1 MPKPSFPRPFATL
14 PPALRALAAIFL
26 VLPLLLPTAAG
37 LAENA
42 EDSAAEIERIVFHH
56 PHEALRNAQAALNAA
71 RAKDDRPAQL
81 RALRILVMAR
91 TVLEESSE
99 LSEDAVRGAQLA
111 RERDDKAALCE
122 FIAAQAGFERLQNR
136 YKQSLTL
143 FDEAIAVAERNGL
156 EMSLGR
162 IYVDKSNLYDRL
174 GRSSDALALLVKAYA
189 IFEARNDRFWM
200 ANALNGIAG
209 VSNEEKAS
217 AEDRAKSIEYY
228 KRALALLDPKVYR
241 SSLSDLYHNLGLA
254 YYNLK
259 DYAQARYYF
268 EKGQA
273 IAVDLDD
280 RNGVAFFGYRLGVLA
295 KEERRYEEALAS
307 IDTTIPVFL
316 EGDNI
321 SMLFQARLAKADI
334 LSRQNRRKESL
345 DALAS
350 ARALLVRL
358 DTPARDATFYERAA
372 QIYARFDDYE
382 NAFRQTVLLRDA
394 EQKRTQAANLRAAAE
409 LQTRF
414 DVQQKEAEN
423 ALLRAQQKE
432 ADARRWAL
440 FFALLLSL
448 MLLGALGYYLG
459 HQIRLKRRLVSVA
472 MRDELTGLP
481 NRRSIVEFARLQF
494 DARRALDS
502 GLCVALIDLD
512 NFKAIN
518 DDFGHDVGDAVLAK
532 FARQCQSAL
541 RSHDRLGRYGGEEFL
556 LVMPGVEMS
565 HVPAIFERLRSAAQ
579 SLEVPGLPPSR
590 RPSFSM
596 GVAAAGHEGDSLDAL
611 INRADEALYR
621 AKQNGRARCE
631 TTASEE
637 AREDDLPAGAA
648 LRT

>member
-1 MPKPSFPRPFATL
+1 MPKPSLQKPFAA
-14 PPALRALAAIFL
+14 ALHAAAALFVA
-26 VLPLLLPTAAG
+26 VLLLLPTAAG

-42 EDSAAEIERIVFHH
+42 EGSAAEIERVVFHH
-56 PHEALRNAQAALNAA
+56 PHEALRNAQAVLDAA
-71 RAKDDRPAQL
+71 RGKDDRPAQL
-81 RALRILVMAR
+81 RALRVLVMAR
-91 TVLEESSE
+91 TALEESSE
-99 LSEDAVRGAQLA
+99 LSEDAMRGAQLA
-111 RERDDKAALCE
+111 RELNDKAALCE

-143 FDEAIAVAERNGL
+143 FDEAIAMAEQNGL

-241 SSLSDLYHNLGLA
+241 SSVSDLYHNLGLA

-273 IAVDLDD
+273 IAVELDD
-280 RNGVAFFGYRLGVLA
+280 RNGVAFFGYRLAMLA

-307 IDTTIPVFL
+307 IDQTIPVFV

-321 SMLFQARLAKADI
+321 SMLFQARLAKAEI
-334 LSRQNRRKESL
+334 LSRQNRRKEGL
-345 DALAS
+345 EALAS
-350 ARALLVRL
+350 ARALLARL
-358 DTPARDATFYERAA
+358 DTPARDAIFYERAA

-382 NAFRQTVLLRDA
+382 NAFKQTVLLRDA
-394 EQKRTQAANLRAAAE
+394 EQKRTEAANRRVGAE

-440 FFALLLSL
+440 FFTLLLSL
-448 MLLGALGYYLG
+448 VLLGALGYYLV

-532 FARQCQSAL
+532 FSRQCQSAL
-541 RSHDRLGRYGGEEFL
+541 RSLDRLGRYGGEEFL
-556 LVMPGVEMS
+556 LVMPSVEMS
-565 HVPAIFERLRSAAQ
+565 HVPAIFERLRLAAQ
-579 SLEVPGLPPSR
+579 SFEVPDLPSSR

-596 GVAAAGHEGDSLDAL
+596 GVAAAGQEGDSLDAL
-611 INRADEALYR
+611 INRADGALYR

-631 TTASEE
+631 TAAFEQAPKE
-637 AREDDLPAGAA
+637 DLPAGAA